1 MEGNSEMA
9 GKDLFIKL
17 VDEIVIILSYNNL
30 VKYIFIG
37 VVLCI
42 WVFFYNENLKKNK
55 VKQKKVHSSFI
66 VIFNVITL

>member
-17 VDEIVIILSYNNL
+17 VDEIVIILTYNNL
-30 VKYIFIG
+30 VKYIFIC

-42 WVFFYNENLKKNK
+42 WVFFYNEN
-55 VKQKKVHSSFI
+55 
-66 VIFNVITL
+66 

>member
-9 GKDLFIKL
+9 DKDLFIKL

-42 WVFFYNENLKKNK
+42 WVFFYNEN
-55 VKQKKVHSSFI
+55 
-66 VIFNVITL
+66 

>member
-1 MEGNSEMA
+1 MA